1 MQIKLDAK
9 SIIILLLAVFSIL
22 FFSLWFLKGTG
33 YKKEYKKLEQEFDR
47 LQKSRDSLKTINIKL
62 KKDFDIIEIE
72 VKKRDSLI
80 KIVEKELIK
89 TKQELKEAKK
99 EVAKWQFD
107 FNKTKK
113 KIEDLKK
120 NPIKREDEDLIQ
132 SLSEKLK

>member
-1 MQIKLDAK
+1 MQIKLDVK

-80 KIVEKELIK
+80 KIVEKELVK